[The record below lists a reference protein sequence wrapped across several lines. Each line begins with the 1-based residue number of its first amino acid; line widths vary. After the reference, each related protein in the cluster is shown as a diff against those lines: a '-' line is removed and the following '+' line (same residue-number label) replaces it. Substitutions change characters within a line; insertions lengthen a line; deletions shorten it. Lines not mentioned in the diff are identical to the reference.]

1 LAGDRL
7 AAAPAEAL
15 SEFGGRPVPHVDLV
29 FEVEPAGR
37 TLLRRQRAA
46 YPFHVGRAWH
56 VPGDPEGMLTLYVQ
70 SCSGGVF
77 QQDALR
83 SRLTAKEGARAHVTT
98 SAATVVHTM
107 DRGDAVHTV
116 EIDAAAGSLVEYLP
130 DPLIL
135 FPRARLRNLVR
146 VRAHPESS
154 VMLWDAVV
162 GHDPGGKGRCF
173 DWLLSDLCV
182 RDREGRVLARD
193 RYRIEGEV
201 FQRSQAGVMHGYSCQ
216 GSFLV
221 LQRALPQQRM
231 AEALRAA
238 LPSDPSI
245 YAGATRLPADCG
257 AWVRVLARDAIGLRE
272 ALRCAWYAAR
282 KTLIGQEPAQR
293 RK

>member
-1 LAGDRL
+1 LCAGQ
-7 AAAPAEAL
+7 AEAPSAL
-15 SEFGGRPVPHVDLV
+15 DARGAHQVDLTFEVDPGGRTV
-29 FEVEPAGR
+29 
-37 TLLRRQRAA
+37 LRRQRAA
-46 YPFHVGRAWH
+46 YPFHVGRSWH

-77 QQDALR
+77 QRDALG
-83 SRLTAKEGARAHVTT
+83 SRLTARAGALAHITT
-98 SAATVVHTM
+98 SASTIVHTM
-107 DRGDAVHTV
+107 DRGDAVQAV
-116 EIDAAAGSLVEYLP
+116 EIDAEAGSLVEYLP

-135 FPRARLRNLVR
+135 FPGARLKNLVR

-173 DWLLSDLCV
+173 DWLLSDLRV
-182 RDREGRVLARD
+182 RDGEGRLLARD
-193 RYRIEGEV
+193 RYRLDGEV

-238 LPSDPSI
+238 LPSHPGI

-257 AWVRVLARDAIGLRE
+257 AWVRVLARDAVGLRE
-272 ALRCAWYAAR
+272 ALKCAWYAAR
-282 KTLIGQEPAQR
+282 TTLTGQEPAQR